1 MELKS
6 EILSAD
12 TTHNKINS
20 DSQPAVCVVGD
31 DKNNEIECF
40 PSKRRKSHTDSRSK
54 RFSKDI
60 EI

>member
-20 DSQPAVCVVGD
+20 DSQPAVCVGGD
-31 DKNNEIECF
+31 DKNN
-40 PSKRRKSHTDSRSK
+40 KSNVFLRNVENLTQRSK

-60 EI
+60 EK